1 MRTTRSLVFSLLAAA
16 AIGCASPVE
25 PVASSESVTQQVEIE
40 RLRAECAT
48 LAERVQ
54 QLEARLGPD
63 LRAGVVNALRELSTM
78 QPAIAAI
85 TPPEPASKITLPMVI
100 ANLADVHQA
109 MAAKIGLVVGIEP
122 ASSTLSARLARGG
135 DLSAEARDGLIAAL
149 SSMTSEQ
156 LKTPAGK
163 EQLREVAAAK
173 LGELLAKA
181 DASTRVVAVYFDEFL
196 VQ

>member
-1 MRTTRSLVFSLLAAA
+1 MRTTRSLFFSVLAAA
-16 AIGCASPVE
+16 AIGCAAPVD
-25 PVASSESVTQQVEIE
+25 PVASSETVTQQSEIE

-85 TPPEPASKITLPMVI
+85 TPPEPVSKITLPTVI

-109 MAAKIGLVVGIEP
+109 MAARIDLVVGIEP
-122 ASSTLSARLARGG
+122 ASSSLAARLARGG
-135 DLSAEARDGLIAAL
+135 DLSAEARDELIVAL
-149 SSMTSEQ
+149 ASMTSAQ

-173 LGELLAKA
+173 LGELIAKA
-181 DASTRVVAVYFDEFL
+181 DAPTRVVAVYFDEFL

>member
-1 MRTTRSLVFSLLAAA
+1 MRTTRSLFFSVLAAA
-16 AIGCASPVE
+16 AIGCAAPVE
-25 PVASSESVTQQVEIE
+25 PVSSSETVTQQSEIE

-54 QLEARLGPD
+54 QLEARLGPE

-85 TPPEPASKITLPMVI
+85 TPPAPVSKITLPPVI
-100 ANLADVHQA
+100 ANLADVRQA
-109 MAAKIGLVVGIEP
+109 MTAKIGLVVGIEP
-122 ASSTLSARLARGG
+122 ASSTLSARLARSG
-135 DLSAEARDGLIAAL
+135 DLSAEARNELITAL

-173 LGELLAKA
+173 LGELIARA
-181 DASTRVVAVYFDEFL
+181 DAPTRVVAVYFDEL
-196 VQ
+196 VVQ